1 MLGREVLRRDPSRD
15 WLSCVSWRSKGSQ
28 RMVVDRPRGV
38 EHPRVESGRRG
49 QDIRRLAAAGV
60 LCLSES
66 LRSALMRRRRH
77 STCVLHSKTQ
87 LIATK

>member
-28 RMVVDRPRGV
+28 RVGVPRGV

-60 LCLSES
+60 MCLSES